1 MDLLYF
7 ICAKLVG
14 VENLKAS
21 FMDETSFNR
30 VERCV
35 SNYCSLAFVRVM

>member
-1 MDLLYF
+1 MDLFYF
-7 ICAKLVG
+7 ICAKFVG
-14 VENLKAS
+14 VENLI
-21 FMDETSFNR
+21 TSFTDKTSLIR

>member
-21 FMDETSFNR
+21 FMDETSLN
-30 VERCV
+30 RCV
-35 SNYCSLAFVRVM
+35 SNYCSVAFVRVM